1 VKRNVRLRSQTE
13 FQRVRRLGK
22 SFTHPLIV
30 LLVMPEEQR
39 GVKIGVAAGK
49 AVGSA
54 VKRNRA
60 KRRLRAVL
68 DEFVPNLQPGY
79 NLIVIAREAM
89 NRASYCEL
97 RTALRD
103 VLIRAQL
110 LKESNEFPGDSNAR
124 VST

>member
-1 VKRNVRLRSQTE
+1 
-13 FQRVRRLGK
+13 
-22 SFTHPLIV
+22 
-30 LLVMPEEQR
+30 MPEEQH

-79 NLIVIAREAM
+79 NLIVIAREAI
-89 NRASYCEL
+89 NRASYFEL
-97 RTALRD
+97 RAALRD

-110 LKESNEFPGDSNAR
+110 LKESNEFPGDSNAG